1 MHHHKQLLIRFTTTR
16 SPVTIFV
23 DTAQNTPAERKIQ
36 MLRLFKDCLD
46 LTEPDS
52 EGWVI
57 IGRLVQAYN
66 KECTSVLSN
75 SINWVLQCVPT
86 DGMVG
91 CGHVSIWHGLQH
103 AIRSLLVHEHQNNML
118 LTLLGLVTN
127 SEKPESLS
135 RICSIARWLALR
147 VCERDLFP
155 MMREAGAF
163 LRIKGFDYLKNTRVP
178 PAEFARTLP
187 LIYNAWIKAL
197 PSTIK
202 HEDELI
208 ALELDAL
215 LEETGWTREI
225 VLKSVDSKQTTE
237 QQNAMCCSA
246 CGDDY
251 SSLGMGLVDPLWL
264 AFVECTRNKHKH
276 NCICSSYIPRP
287 EATRRPSSPF
297 SDSCEG
303 DRTYKMPGDINFED
317 TSDEES
323 ESILAPEEKSNNETD
338 EEPPPPYKLIVEESP
353 IKTNNAGHNQTKGA
367 IDSIDSEEATTSLEE
382 SSWLAECEQ
391 LAQSKASSA
400 NIDPFQDM
408 TTILYRSQARNL
420 LGKYEPG
427 EQLCGTCF
435 LKREGYVSKNG
446 INGEDQYVPHPESW
460 IVDDGEEY
468 VM

>member
-1 MHHHKQLLIRFTTTR
+1 
-16 SPVTIFV
+16 
-23 DTAQNTPAERKIQ
+23 
-36 MLRLFKDCLD
+36 MLRLFKDCLE
-46 LTEPDS
+46 LTEADS

-57 IGRLVQAYN
+57 IGRLVQTYN
-66 KECTSVLSN
+66 KEHTSVLSN
-75 SINWVLQCVPT
+75 SINWALQCMPA

-91 CGHVSIWHGLQH
+91 CQHVSVWHGLQH
-103 AIRSLLVHEHQNNML
+103 AVRSLLVHEHQNNIL

-135 RICSIARWLALR
+135 RIRSIARWLVLR

-155 MMREAGAF
+155 MIREGGAF
-163 LRIKGFDYLKNTRVP
+163 LRIRGFDYLTNPRVP
-178 PAEFARTLP
+178 PAEFARTVP
-187 LIYNAWIKAL
+187 LIYNAWIRVL

-202 HEDELI
+202 HEDKLI

-215 LEETGWTREI
+215 LEETGWTRES

-264 AFVECTRNKHKH
+264 AFVECTRSKHKR
-276 NCICSSYIPRP
+276 NCICSNYVPRP
-287 EATRRPSSPF
+287 EATGRPSSPF
-297 SDSCEG
+297 SGSCEG
-303 DRTYKMPGDINFED
+303 DRIYKMPGDINFED

-323 ESILAPEEKSNNETD
+323 ESILVPEEKRNDETE
-338 EEPPPPYKLIVEESP
+338 EEPPLPYKVIVEESP
-353 IKTNNAGHNQTKGA
+353 FKTNNAGNNQTKGE

-435 LKREGYVSKNG
+435 LKREGYVSKND

-460 IVDDGEEY
+460 VVDDGEEY
-468 VM
+468 IM